1 MDVSHKQKSKGYSA
15 ARPCNW
21 QQFSPPSFLSK
32 GSLPLHTIGERAG
45 LGLTRMHFYQE
56 TSTLWTYS
64 YPFRVFSVADA
75 KASTLKIKTWMLPWA
90 LRSSFGFVGPRRFS
104 WGLWVRVFDES
115 VLVTHNRYPWDTN
128 TTVHYTLHVY
138 KDRTLMLNIT
148 TVLNR
153 IKHLISKHG
162 VWPHK
167 RLLSRRCKRLHL
179 ILQTQKK
186 LGSGAKVNA

>member
-1 MDVSHKQKSKGYSA
+1 M
-15 ARPCNW
+15 
-21 QQFSPPSFLSK
+21 
-32 GSLPLHTIGERAG
+32 LPL
-45 LGLTRMHFYQE
+45 
-56 TSTLWTYS
+56 
-64 YPFRVFSVADA
+64 
-75 KASTLKIKTWMLPWA
+75 A

-153 IKHLISKHG
+153 IKHLIQNTCVTAQATPFTQMQTVTFDTSNTEEAG
-162 VWPHK
+162 VRGKGQRIGNPIHQPNPDLCETMFT
-167 RLLSRRCKRLHL
+167 R
-179 ILQTQKK
+179 T
-186 LGSGAKVNA
+186 A